1 MVRIVFEGF
10 FSIFFILCMI
20 KIVLKCFKIML
31 HFAGYVNDLFTSAVN
46 ICVTGG
52 FDDEELPP
60 LAIPENLN
68 STFEIPDK
76 QEAIRNHRSRFNAV

>member
-1 MVRIVFEGF
+1 M
-10 FSIFFILCMI
+10 
-20 KIVLKCFKIML
+20 
-31 HFAGYVNDLFTSAVN
+31 NDLFTSAVN
-46 ICVTGG
+46 ISVTGG

-68 STFEIPDK
+68 STFEIPDT